1 MNNEQR
7 SIAAIAIKV
16 GCVHPYY
23 YKEEHVSNTHVTMLL
38 FATITLFISTA
49 SGAAG
54 GYLAR
59 RGGANYPDAA
69 VQGARAFAATVLVIA
84 SVVASVAAWLK
95 N

>member
-1 MNNEQR
+1 M
-7 SIAAIAIKV
+7 
-16 GCVHPYY
+16 
-23 YKEEHVSNTHVTMLL
+23 SNTHVVIMS
-38 FATITLFISTA
+38 FAAIALFISFV
-49 SGAAG
+49 SGVAG